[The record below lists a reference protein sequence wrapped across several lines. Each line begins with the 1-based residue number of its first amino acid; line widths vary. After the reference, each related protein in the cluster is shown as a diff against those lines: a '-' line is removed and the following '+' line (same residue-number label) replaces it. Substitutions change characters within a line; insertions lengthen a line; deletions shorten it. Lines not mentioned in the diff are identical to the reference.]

1 MKNGLLLLGYFALFF
16 TVVAVRDSLP
26 DNDLAIAGIAGA
38 LLFIGLALWVYV
50 AQDYRSEGTDS

>member
-38 LLFIGLALWVYV
+38 LLFIGLALVYV
-50 AQDYRSEGTDS
+50 AQDHRSEGTDS